1 MRSIKLNSATQQS
14 LRSGR
19 WKLQPATN
27 DGEMVTQA
35 ADEETVDL
43 PALLA
48 GVTSEAFDWYM
59 AVNDEA

>member
-1 MRSIKLNSATQQS
+1 
-14 LRSGR
+14 
-19 WKLQPATN
+19 LQPATN